1 MSFLKDRRIPIV
13 ITSFMIIITL
23 MEYYLKPNIVT
34 TISQIFNSWA
44 IIIAAIA
51 LGLGLANVVI
61 RWTSN
66 VMQRRQEWYFQI
78 WGLFIISFMIITGL
92 STTVF
97 GQHPWHVWMY
107 TNIQQPLDAT
117 IYSLL
122 GFYIA
127 SAVYRAFRARNIEA
141 AAFLIAGVLLVLRNA
156 PVVEFYFPPIATTGD
171 WLIGVLQMGARR
183 GIMITIALGTLA
195 FTVRTLLGREK
206 SSSL

>member
-1 MSFLKDRRIPIV
+1 
-13 ITSFMIIITL
+13 MIIITL

-34 TISQIFNSWA
+34 TVSQLFNSWA

-66 VMQRRQEWYFQI
+66 AMQRRQEWYFQI

-107 TNIQQPLDAT
+107 SNVQQPLDAT

-122 GFYIA
+122 GFFIA
-127 SAVYRAFRARNIEA
+127 SAVYRAFKAKNVES
-141 AAFLIAGVLLVLRNA
+141 AAFLIAGVLCVLRNA
-156 PVVEFYFPPIATTGD
+156 PVAQFYFPPLTPIGD

-183 GIMITIALGTLA
+183 GVLITVALGTLA